1 MDALK
6 ATGVA
11 RSYSGAAVL
20 DNFSLTLAKGDFAAL
35 MGPSGSGK
43 STFLHIAAG
52 LLKADAG
59 KVEIAGCEITAMG
72 DSAAAKFRRCN
83 VGVVFQA
90 FNLLPRKT
98 VRENILLP
106 LRIDGAGRKEF
117 DAVKPRFDR
126 LASVLGLGG
135 LLDRSPEGLS
145 GGEKQRVA
153 IARALIASPSVVL
166 ADEPTGNL
174 DAKSTREIC
183 ALFKALNETEES
195 AFLVVTHDPAVAAA
209 AKKVFFLK
217 DGAVSAMC
225 GTEGGPAAIAEKALE
240 AC

>member
-1 MDALK
+1 
-6 ATGVA
+6 
-11 RSYSGAAVL
+11 
-20 DNFSLTLAKGDFAAL
+20 
-35 MGPSGSGK
+35 
-43 STFLHIAAG
+43 
-52 LLKADAG
+52 
-59 KVEIAGCEITAMG
+59 
-72 DSAAAKFRRCN
+72 
-83 VGVVFQA
+83 
-90 FNLLPRKT
+90 

-106 LRIDGAGRKEF
+106 LRIDGAGRKEIE
-117 DAVKPRFDR
+117 AVKPRFER
-126 LASVLGLGG
+126 LVRVLGLGG

-153 IARALIASPSVVL
+153 IARALIASPSLVL
-166 ADEPTGNL
+166 ADDPTGNL

-183 ALFKALNETEES
+183 ALFKTLNETEES

-217 DGAVSAMC
+217 DGAVSVTC